1 MSINKKTIGII
12 GTGIIGLP
20 IATNLIK
27 KNFIIHAY
35 ARNKRKH
42 LELKKQGIIVD
53 ENLDRFFSSIDVL
66 ILAVSDT
73 KDVKSLLVGKSGLM
87 YSTKKP
93 SIVIDMST
101 ICPIET
107 INISTILANYKVSF
121 IDAPVSGGEV
131 GAIKGELSIMVG
143 GKKNIIAKVMPIF
156 KILGKKIT
164 HVGGVGSGQVAKAC
178 NQIVVAQTINAISE
192 AFIIADKFK
201 VNKSNIREALLGGF
215 AYSKILEVHGK
226 RILDN
231 DYKPGFKTKLHAKD
245 LRIAKNITIKKNLKL
260 KGVNL
265 VCKLMDM
272 CAKEGNNEKD
282 SSVYFTTIEKINK

>member
-20 IATNLIK
+20 IAINLIK

-87 YSTKKP
+87 YSPKKP

-107 INISTILANYKVSF
+107 INISTVLANHKVSF
-121 IDAPVSGGEV
+121 IDAPVSGGEI

-143 GKKNIIAKVMPIF
+143 GKKNTIDKVMPIF

-192 AFIIADKFK
+192 AFVIADKFK

-272 CAKEGNNEKD
+272 CAKEGNTEKD

>member
-1 MSINKKTIGII
+1 
-12 GTGIIGLP
+12 
-20 IATNLIK
+20 
-27 KNFIIHAY
+27 
-35 ARNKRKH
+35 
-42 LELKKQGIIVD
+42 
-53 ENLDRFFSSIDVL
+53 
-66 ILAVSDT
+66 
-73 KDVKSLLVGKSGLM
+73 
-87 YSTKKP
+87 
-93 SIVIDMST
+93 
-101 ICPIET
+101 
-107 INISTILANYKVSF
+107 
-121 IDAPVSGGEV
+121 
-131 GAIKGELSIMVG
+131 
-143 GKKNIIAKVMPIF
+143 MPIF

>member
-20 IATNLIK
+20 IAINLIK
-27 KNFIIHAY
+27 ENFIIHAY

>member
-20 IATNLIK
+20 IAINLIK

-73 KDVKSLLVGKSGLM
+73 KDVKSLLAGKSGLM

-107 INISTILANYKVSF
+107 INISTILANHKVSF
-121 IDAPVSGGEV
+121 IDAPVSGGEI

-143 GKKNIIAKVMPIF
+143 GKKNTIAKVMPIF

-192 AFIIADKFK
+192 AFVIADKFK